1 MLSTMPSVCR
11 GSTWG
16 SYEDADSDSVG
27 QEWCLRV
34 YISDKF
40 PDDANA
46 ASPWISAWVAMGST
60 WMNNIILSII
70 SGGLY
75 NYYTYFK
82 DEEIEEQREFL
93 PKVTMVRKWQSPAP
107 CSKDSTVLSFHFA
120 SFVSLVAQMVKN
132 LPAMRET
139 QVWSLGGDDPLEK
152 GMATHSSILAWGIS
166 WTEEPGGLQKS
177 DITEWLT
184 HFESLNTTK

>member
-1 MLSTMPSVCR
+1 
-11 GSTWG
+11 
-16 SYEDADSDSVG
+16 
-27 QEWCLRV
+27 
-34 YISDKF
+34 
-40 PDDANA
+40 
-46 ASPWISAWVAMGST
+46 MGST

-120 SFVSLVAQMVKN
+120 SFVS
-132 LPAMRET
+132 
-139 QVWSLGGDDPLEK
+139 
-152 GMATHSSILAWGIS
+152 
-166 WTEEPGGLQKS
+166 PGG
-177 DITEWLT
+177 
-184 HFESLNTTK
+184 